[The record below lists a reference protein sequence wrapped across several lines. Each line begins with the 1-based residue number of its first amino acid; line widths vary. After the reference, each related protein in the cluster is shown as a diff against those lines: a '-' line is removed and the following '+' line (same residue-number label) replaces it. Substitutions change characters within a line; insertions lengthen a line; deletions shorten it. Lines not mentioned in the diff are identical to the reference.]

1 MLTGLRPPAGMLMRS
16 NNGEAAADHLNQS
29 SASSF
34 LGDLEVKPR
43 PEDTPPHTPPKLH
56 PLQQQQQHQ
65 HQQQQHQLHQQLHH
79 NVIMNQA
86 AAFGGSPYM
95 GQYGGGGAMYGLG
108 GGDGESADM
117 QHVGGGGVKM
127 NLQEELVKMG
137 NPYHHLHAQD
147 NSSLLQE
154 QCGFNS

>member
-1 MLTGLRPPAGMLMRS
+1 
-16 NNGEAAADHLNQS
+16 
-29 SASSF
+29 
-34 LGDLEVKPR
+34 
-43 PEDTPPHTPPKLH
+43 
-56 PLQQQQQHQ
+56 
-65 HQQQQHQLHQQLHH
+65 
-79 NVIMNQA
+79 
-86 AAFGGSPYM
+86 M

-117 QHVGGGGVKM
+117 QHAGGGGVKM